1 MSGQGAMQRPRC
13 PAAGDTMP
21 AVQRALHHT
30 ATALVGLSGAA
41 YGWMKFMLPEPEDP
55 FTLVRHPLQP
65 WALDLH
71 VLAAPL
77 FLLALGVILRE
88 HVLARLTDPR
98 RRRGRRS
105 GLLAAWLL
113 VPMIASGYLL
123 QTATIEWWRM
133 ALLATHL
140 TSGVLFLGIYL
151 VHLGA
156 AILAVRRPRSQGL
169 RERAGRAEGLDP
181 DSLHLRQGTVNP
193 RVRGP
198 ALPPAC

>member
-1 MSGQGAMQRPRC
+1 MSGQGPAQRPRC
-13 PAAGDTMP
+13 PAGGDTMP
-21 AVQRALHHT
+21 AAQRALHHT
-30 ATALVGLSGAA
+30 TTALVGLSGVV

-77 FLLALGVILRE
+77 FLLAVGIILRE
-88 HVLARLTDPR
+88 HILARLADPR

-105 GLLAAWLL
+105 GVLAALLL
-113 VPMIASGYLL
+113 VPMITSGYLL

-133 ALLATHL
+133 VLLVTHL
-140 TSGVLFLGIYL
+140 TSGALFLGTYL

-156 AILAVRRPRSQGL
+156 AILAVRRPRSEGR
-169 RERAGRAEGLDP
+169 REMAKRAERLDP
-181 DSLHLRQGTVNP
+181 DSLHLRQGT
-193 RVRGP
+193 
-198 ALPPAC
+198 

>member
-1 MSGQGAMQRPRC
+1 MSGQGATQRPRPPAGRDTL
-13 PAAGDTMP
+13 PAA
-21 AVQRALHHT
+21 QRALHHT
-30 ATALVGLSGAA
+30 ATALVGLSGVL
-41 YGWMKFMLPEPEDP
+41 YGWMKFMLPEPDDP

-88 HVLARLTDPR
+88 HVLARLADPQ

-105 GLLAAWLL
+105 GLLAALLL

-133 ALLATHL
+133 ALLVTHL

-156 AILAVRRPRSQGL
+156 AILAARRPCSRGRSEGA
-169 RERAGRAEGLDP
+169 ERAPGLDP
-181 DSLHLRQGTVNP
+181 DSLHLRRATVNP
-193 RVRGP
+193 QVRGP
-198 ALPPAC
+198 APPPAC